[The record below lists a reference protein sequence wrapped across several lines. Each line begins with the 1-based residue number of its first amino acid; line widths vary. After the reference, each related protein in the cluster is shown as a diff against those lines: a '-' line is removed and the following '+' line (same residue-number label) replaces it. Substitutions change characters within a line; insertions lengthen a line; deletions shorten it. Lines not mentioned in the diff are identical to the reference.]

1 MLGVA
6 YFPPVLNRVCS
17 TLEPTGEPPC
27 LCRPPSSGA
36 PLHRPIRH
44 VNLGRTPP
52 SLPLPA
58 RTDTVRFPLGSGPPQ
73 STFLPDASQRFTTLV
88 DVVHRV
94 ALLRA
99 SLFLDPKRTRRRLDA
114 FDSIRTHSSM
124 AKGGSSDPTD
134 AVGAGKSVQAL
145 PPAEFIED
153 VEAWAGRRPEEALQK
168 LQENY
173 QTYKML
179 EAQLVQNQARLE
191 RKLPDVVK
199 ALEVVQTLVD
209 QRDTEKELQVEYELS
224 DGIYAKAKVESGAKV
239 CLWLGA
245 NVMLEY
251 DLDEAKQLLEENL
264 ANAKQNLETNKKDRF
279 FVRDC
284 ITITEVSISRVYNY
298 DVVRRRK
305 EKVPE

>member
-1 MLGVA
+1 MA
-6 YFPPVLNRVCS
+6 TY
-17 TLEPTGEPPC
+17 
-27 LCRPPSSGA
+27 
-36 PLHRPIRH
+36 
-44 VNLGRTPP
+44 
-52 SLPLPA
+52 
-58 RTDTVRFPLGSGPPQ
+58 GPN
-73 STFLPDASQRFTTLV
+73 DA
-88 DVVHRV
+88 
-94 ALLRA
+94 
-99 SLFLDPKRTRRRLDA
+99 KDA
-114 FDSIRTHSSM
+114 
-124 AKGGSSDPTD
+124 AK
-134 AVGAGKSVQAL
+134 AGKGVQAL

-153 VEAWAGRRPEEALQK
+153 VEAWAGERPEEALQK

-179 EAQLVQNQARLE
+179 ESQLVQNQARLD

-209 QRDTEKELQVEYELS
+209 QRDTQKELQVDYELS
-224 DGIYAKAKVESGAKV
+224 DGIYAKAKVETGAKV

-279 FVRDC
+279 YVRDC

-298 DVVRRRK
+298 DVVRRRRK
-305 EKVPE
+305 EKVLE